1 MRIVDGATNPTYWLL
16 NDHLGSTAITADAN
30 GTKTAELRFK
40 AWGESRFTYG
50 STPTTYRYT
59 GQREQS
65 QLSIYFYGARWY
77 DPALSR
83 FLSPDSIIPGAGNSQ
98 AWDKF
103 AYALNSP
110 VNFIDPTGHAVQRDR
125 VSEPGYAISFNKM
138 IEKYR
143 VNFKGTWSTIQKA
156 WVMLGIDAVGRAH
169 ARNMKGT
176 SASEA
181 FKAVYGIKD
190 GRTMDMEMGD
200 CGPRNG
206 KGGCGSPAAGSF
218 TWGSREIEFADGAPF
233 SGPGPNRSAR
243 LASEMNIH
251 QVVHELG
258 HAFAARF
265 TNDNPSNPYH
275 LLEKRDD
282 LLNPLGYAS
291 PDESWRPNKETSPHE
306 TWANMY
312 LGWTYGQ
319 WGSGDYADNRIEFMG
334 NMAELAT
341 IAAGR

>member
-1 MRIVDGATNPTYWLL
+1 MRMGPRPPNCV
-16 NDHLGSTAITADAN
+16 
-30 GTKTAELRFK
+30 FK

-59 GQREQS
+59 GQH
-65 QLSIYFYGARWY
+65 GAEPALPSTSMGHRWY
-77 DPALSR
+77 DTTLSR
-83 FLSPDSIIPGAGNSQ
+83 CLSPDSIIPGAGNY
-98 AWDKF
+98 AGVRDKF

-125 VSEPGYAISFNKM
+125 VSEPGYAISFDQM

-200 CGPRNG
+200 CGRG
-206 KGGCGSPAAGSF
+206 MERVVVEVQQQVHLRGDHG
-218 TWGSREIEFADGAPF
+218 EIEIADGAPF
-233 SGPGPNRSAR
+233 SGPGPNRSAT
-243 LASEMNIH
+243 SWH
-251 QVVHELG
+251 Q
-258 HAFAARF
+258 
-265 TNDNPSNPYH
+265 
-275 LLEKRDD
+275 K
-282 LLNPLGYAS
+282 
-291 PDESWRPNKETSPHE
+291 
-306 TWANMY
+306 
-312 LGWTYGQ
+312 
-319 WGSGDYADNRIEFMG
+319 
-334 NMAELAT
+334 
-341 IAAGR
+341 